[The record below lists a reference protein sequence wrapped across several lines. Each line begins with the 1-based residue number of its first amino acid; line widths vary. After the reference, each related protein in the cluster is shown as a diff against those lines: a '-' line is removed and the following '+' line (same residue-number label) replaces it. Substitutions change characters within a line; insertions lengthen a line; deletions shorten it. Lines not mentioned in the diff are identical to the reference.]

1 MRYNVL
7 KVKKYLFLLL
17 CISAIV
23 ASDIRKINIEGL
35 SSDNIN
41 SIYYGENGI
50 LWLATDQGLNKYDG
64 VNNSVYRSNPFIT
77 TALNGN
83 RIWHVEGYNT
93 DTLLVVSDNALHLF
107 TPKNYSFIRFNIES
121 RPTSIYKDGSEFWV
135 TSRDKG
141 VYRLDQNKTL
151 HHYKFDPLNPFS
163 IPTSEFEFTDGVRFA
178 TDNDG
183 KTWLATEK
191 GLCSIDKNTNF
202 VSRYFRSNTN
212 NKLLSDKINSLFFEN
227 GVLYI
232 GTEKGLNYLS
242 VKDMA
247 FTSENDLKNY
257 KIYNIIKDDDT
268 LLVVTDR
275 GIFSVDA
282 KTVNRF
288 SEQRFKLITTGLQG
302 DILWSKNSTN
312 FYYNGTIENVKAT
325 ISQIVNTKNGDFL
338 ISTNE
343 GVYTFGKSESGVFES
358 NKKLSISDKIIFKKL
373 FDLDIYDSFIKQID
387 VSTIDDYDIYK
398 DSIWFI
404 KKGSIFSYSDN
415 VVSNYE
421 YNPRDPNTFPK
432 QITSVNTYDNFL
444 WVGSAE
450 SGLFKYDLNNL
461 DLIKHYQF
469 DIKNPTSLQT
479 SIVTSL
485 VSDSNDN
492 LWVGSG
498 GDGLFKFEKESD
510 GFLKFNSSS
519 GLKSE
524 IITDLNSY
532 KNILLVITKEG
543 VNYLKGGELLFKSL
557 DREDGLFINDFSN
570 LEFYSVDSN
579 LFAKVDKQ
587 VFGINFD
594 LIETSASNYKPVI
607 NEIIGI
613 DSKNNRLSLDFVN
626 NSVVVPHDI
635 TSLEIGVSIPSL
647 YKAKQNLYSYRFGS
661 KNSNPLIIKKAGEVI
676 SIPKRGYFDK
686 VLELGDKNK
695 ESIFSTVSFDY
706 RPPWYF
712 TWWAITSYLV
722 FAFGGIYVF
731 TAIRAKK
738 LQQQLEESRRSEEL
752 EEARNLQ
759 LQLLA
764 KKVPEIKHVEV
775 ETYIRTATEVGGDYY
790 DFFELDDGTLIA
802 ACGDATGHGATSGMM
817 VSITKA
823 GLKGIEKRS
832 PHEMLTDLN
841 NIVKSV
847 EIGRIRMS
855 LNLLEFKNGHVN
867 ISSAAM
873 PPVYH
878 YSKKTN
884 SVNEIE
890 LVGTPLGSFYDEE
903 FDKYQID
910 FEDGDALVLMSDGL
924 PEAPNHN
931 GEMLD
936 YPAVKRC
943 IKENGSKSASG
954 IKDSLIEL
962 SDRWLDGIQNPDD
975 ITLVIFKKN
984 KAGKI
989 ANA

>member
-1 MRYNVL
+1 LRHNVL
-7 KVKKYLFLLL
+7 KAKKYLFLLL
-17 CISAIV
+17 SISVVV

-35 SSDNIN
+35 SSNNIN
-41 SIYYGENGI
+41 SMYYGENGI

-64 VNNSVYRSNPFIT
+64 VNNAVYRSNPFIT

-83 RIWHVEGYNT
+83 RIWYVEDYST
-93 DTLLVVSDNALHLF
+93 DTLFVVSDNALHLF

-121 RPTSIYKDGSEFWV
+121 RPTSLYKDGSEFWI

-141 VYRLDQNKTL
+141 VYRLDQNKIL

-163 IPTSEFEFTDGVRFA
+163 IPTSEFESTDGVRFA
-178 TDNDG
+178 TDNNG

-191 GLCSIDKNTNF
+191 GLCSIDKSTNF

-212 NKLLSDKINSLFFEN
+212 NELLSNKINSVYFEN

-232 GTEKGLNYLS
+232 GTEKGLNYLNI
-242 VKDMA
+242 KDMV
-247 FTSENDLKNY
+247 FTRENDLKNH
-257 KIYNIIKDDDT
+257 NIFNIKKHNGA
-268 LLVVTDR
+268 LLVFSDK
-275 GIFSVDA
+275 GIFSVEA
-282 KTVNRF
+282 ETINTF
-288 SEQRFKLITTGLQG
+288 SEQKFKSITTGEHG
-302 DILWSKNSTN
+302 DILWSKNSN
-312 FYYNGTIENVKAT
+312 DFFSNGTIKNSLGT
-325 ISQIVNTKNGDFL
+325 ISQIINTKNGDFL
-338 ISTNE
+338 ISTNK
-343 GVYTFGKSESGVFES
+343 GVYIFGKSDFGIFKT
-358 NKKLSISDKIIFKKL
+358 NKKLSSGDKIVFKKL
-373 FDLDIYDSFIKQID
+373 FDLDIYDSFKKQID
-387 VSTIDDYDIYK
+387 ASTIDDYDIYENT
-398 DSIWFI
+398 IWFVKRGLI
-404 KKGSIFSYSDN
+404 LSYTDN

-421 YNPRDPNTFPK
+421 HNPRDPNTFPK
-432 QITSVNTYDNFL
+432 QVTSVKTYDGFL

-450 SGLFKYDLNNL
+450 SGLFKYDLNNQ

-469 DIKNPTSLQT
+469 DIKNPNSLQT

-485 VSDSNDN
+485 VVDSNDN

-498 GDGLFKFEKESD
+498 GDGLFKFEKKSD

-524 IITDLNSY
+524 IITDLYSY

-543 VNYLKGGELLFKSL
+543 VNYLKKGEELLKSL
-557 DREDGLFINDFSN
+557 DKEDGLFTDDFSS
-570 LEFYSVDSN
+570 LEFYSSESN
-579 LFAKVDKQ
+579 LFTKVGKQ

-594 LIETSASNYKPVI
+594 LIESSASNYKPVI
-607 NEIIGI
+607 NEIVGI
-613 DSKNNRLSLDFVN
+613 DSKNNRFSLDFVN
-626 NSVVVPHDI
+626 NSVVVPHTI

-661 KNSNPLIIKKAGEVI
+661 KDSDPLIIKKAGEVI

-706 RPPWYF
+706 KPPWYF

-722 FAFGGIYVF
+722 FAFGGIYLF
-731 TAIRAKK
+731 TTTRAKK

-832 PHEMLTDLN
+832 PNEMLTDLN

-878 YSKKTN
+878 YSKRTN

-924 PEAPNHN
+924 PEAPNHD

-962 SDRWLDGIQNPDD
+962 SDKWLDGIQNPDD

-984 KAGKI
+984 KTGEI